1 MSKKERDRKATISKD
16 GRSVEYSRDEI
27 ETLLPNLADEL
38 KKDPIVIP
46 PSEHQNSPRTQE
58 EIEEVTKSQY
68 DQETELF
75 LPKTEDFLRRCS
87 TLEEAEE
94 IIDHQLKIHEI
105 TKEQADY
112 LRELCRK
119 HGVRYFGGKKEW
131 GYYEKTYRTKRSSI

>member
-1 MSKKERDRKATISKD
+1 MSKKERDRKAIISKD

-46 PSEHQNSPRTQE
+46 PSEQQNSPRTQE
-58 EIEEVTKSQY
+58 EIEGIVKSQY

-75 LPKTEDFLRRCS
+75 LPKTEHFLRRCS

-94 IIDHQLKIHEI
+94 IIDHQLKVQEI
-105 TKEQADY
+105 TQEQADQ
-112 LRELCRK
+112 
-119 HGVRYFGGKKEW
+119 G
-131 GYYEKTYRTKRSSI
+131 